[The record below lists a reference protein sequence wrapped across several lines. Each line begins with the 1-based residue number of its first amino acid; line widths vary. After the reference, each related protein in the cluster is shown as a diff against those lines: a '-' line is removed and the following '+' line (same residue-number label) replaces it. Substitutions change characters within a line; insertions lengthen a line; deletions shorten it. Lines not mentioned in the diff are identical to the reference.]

1 MSVVEEQ
8 RQALAR
14 MRRRHAGRPRDELA
28 ELLLLALEREEVVA
42 VAFRESLILR
52 RLATMPIPP
61 EASDLIRHALIWI
74 WKDEEMHSL
83 YVRGA
88 LMQLG
93 STMLKW
99 QATARQLAG
108 SIGGWS
114 SSVRQ
119 HLRWR
124 DAPLSRLAA
133 SAIVGAG
140 MLAGQ
145 IPREVLPH
153 LDHGPFRHF
162 CTFNADVEQAACE
175 TWREIADANARLGSS
190 PDVIRDLRRITED
203 EDNHARI
210 FRAFAEEL
218 DDSDRLRDGRSV
230 DRLAEKIGAVGA
242 YFLPRRLRPGMAGNP
257 VGSGGEVHVAEGRNA
272 CDKIAVFRRLLE
284 RCGLVEALRRRAA
297 ELGKPVGELSVLIK
311 TSFMFGYS
319 RADPSPV
326 VDPALVEE
334 LARFLSEHGCRGVR
348 VGDANNLYDGFFQ
361 NRSVGEVA
369 DYVGM
374 RSPCYELIDLSA
386 EQVPHQYRRGY
397 GQYEISRAWKETDFR
412 VTFGKL
418 ASHPVEMVHL
428 SLKNLQ
434 GVGARSDR
442 YFFRERQ
449 ANYAT
454 AVVMLSDEF
463 PPHFALVDGYD
474 HAPDGMMGFVACPRP
489 PAPRRVYAGADSLA
503 VDLTVMRHLRVP
515 LRLSHALQTAVHWF
529 GDPTPKTRVVGA
541 DSPVKGWRS
550 PRKDDLSTLLS
561 MVSYTVFECGSGR
574 GSLFVPEMDERAFP
588 PAASVSR
595 TCSVSRRFSRWV
607 CGIRLGRQVK
617 QTRQG

>member
-14 MRRRHAGRPRDELA
+14 MRRRHAGRPRDEMA
-28 ELLLLALEREEVVA
+28 ELLLLALEREEIVA
-42 VAFRESLILR
+42 VAFRESLILH
-52 RLATMPIPP
+52 RLASMPIPP
-61 EASDLIRHALIWI
+61 EASDLIRHALVWI
-74 WKDEEMHSL
+74 WKDEEMHAL

-93 STMLKW
+93 STALKW

-108 SIGGWS
+108 TIGGWS

-140 MLAGQ
+140 RLAGQ

-153 LDHGPFRHF
+153 LEHVPFGQF

-175 TWREIADANARLGSS
+175 TWREIADVSAAQNES
-190 PDVIRDLRRITED
+190 PDVISDLRRITED

-218 DDSDRLRDGRSV
+218 DASDRLRDDRSI

-257 VGSGGEVHVAEGRNA
+257 VGSGGEVHVAEGRNSP
-272 CDKIAVFRRLLE
+272 DKIAAFRRLLE
-284 RCGLVEALRRRAA
+284 RCGLVAAMQRRAA
-297 ELGKPVGELSVLIK
+297 EVGKPLGEMSVLIK
-311 TSFMFGYS
+311 TNFMFGYS
-319 RADPSPV
+319 RADLSPV
-326 VDPALVEE
+326 VDPVLVEE
-334 LARFLSEHGCRGVR
+334 LARFLNDHGCRGVR
-348 VGDANNLYDGFFQ
+348 VGEAHNLYDKFFQ
-361 NRSVGEVA
+361 NRSVRQVA
-369 DYVGM
+369 DYFGM
-374 RSPCYELIDLSA
+374 RSPHYELTDLSA
-386 EQVPHQYRRGY
+386 DVVPHQYRRGY
-397 GQYEISRAWKETDFR
+397 GQYEISRAWKEADFR
-412 VTFGKL
+412 ITFGKM

-454 AVVMLSDEF
+454 AVVMLNDEF
-463 PPHFALVDGYD
+463 PAHFAFVDGYD

-489 PAPRRVYAGADSLA
+489 PSPRRVYAGADSLA
-503 VDLTVMRHLRVP
+503 VDLTVMRHLGVP

-529 GDPTPKTRVVGA
+529 GDPTPKTRVVGI
-541 DSPVKGWRS
+541 DSSVKGWRS

-561 MVSYTVFECGSGR
+561 MVSYTVFECVSDR

-588 PAASVSR
+588 PTAAVSQ

-607 CGIRLGRQVK
+607 CGIRLGRRVK
-617 QTRQG
+617 Q